1 MKGTILDFLKLAA
14 EKPELAQQL
23 IELAKK
29 HDFDFTDEVSDAE
42 LEQVAGG
49 QKINEA
55 PDEPEF
61 VRNKY
66 FTGKILPAKD
76 LEEEQKYPYTKPVG

>member
-29 HDFDFTDEVSDAE
+29 HDFEFSDEVSDTQ

-55 PDEPEF
+55 PEDPEF

-66 FTGKILPAKD
+66 FTGKRLEPKD
-76 LEEEQKYPYTKPVG
+76 LEQEQKYPWVKPAG